1 MKTSNLFRL
10 AVLVCLTAALAFGA
24 AADSLKA
31 GKAPLKSAGPL
42 AFGPEGIL
50 FVGDAAGAQ
59 VVALDTNDKAPAAA
73 SAKLEVLGINQ
84 KIAAM
89 VGTEASQ
96 ILINDAVVNPISKN
110 VYVSVSR
117 GRGPDATPLIMKID
131 GAGKIT
137 QLSTDNIKFA
147 AMALENASTQRQQ
160 AITDIRYVDGKVVVA
175 GLSNEEFSS
184 NLRSI
189 PFPFQ
194 QTAKGASVE
203 IYHGS
208 HGQFETNSPI
218 RTLMPFTINN
228 QEYIL
233 AAYTCTPL
241 VKIPLSDLKAGAK
254 VKGTTIA
261 ELGAGNR
268 PLDMISYKKEGHDF
282 ILMANS
288 SRGVM
293 KLQADKLENYKAITA
308 PSDIAGVPYQTVK
321 DWKGVQQLD
330 KLDDSTALVLAD
342 AGGSL
347 NLRAVALP

>member
-1 MKTSNLFRL
+1 MYQDSGTLWTPRLNPPPIRATISPRTGFPLQFLKEKHAMKTSTLFRL
-10 AVLVCLTAALAFGA
+10 AVLVCLTAALTFGA
-24 AADSLKA
+24 AADSLKP

-59 VVALDTNDKAPAAA
+59 VIALDTNDKAPAAA

-89 VGTEASQ
+89 IGTEAGQ

-131 GAGKIT
+131 GTGKISE
-137 QLSTDNIKFA
+137 LRTDNVKFA
-147 AMALENASTQRQQ
+147 AVALENASTQRQQ

-189 PFPFQ
+189 AFPFQ
-194 QTAKGASVE
+194 QTAKGASIE

-218 RTLMPFTINN
+218 RTLMPMTINN
-228 QEYIL
+228 Q
-233 AAYTCTPL
+233 
-241 VKIPLSDLKAGAK
+241 
-254 VKGTTIA
+254 
-261 ELGAGNR
+261 
-268 PLDMISYKKEGHDF
+268 
-282 ILMANS
+282 
-288 SRGVM
+288 
-293 KLQADKLENYKAITA
+293 
-308 PSDIAGVPYQTVK
+308 
-321 DWKGVQQLD
+321 
-330 KLDDSTALVLAD
+330 
-342 AGGSL
+342 
-347 NLRAVALP
+347 